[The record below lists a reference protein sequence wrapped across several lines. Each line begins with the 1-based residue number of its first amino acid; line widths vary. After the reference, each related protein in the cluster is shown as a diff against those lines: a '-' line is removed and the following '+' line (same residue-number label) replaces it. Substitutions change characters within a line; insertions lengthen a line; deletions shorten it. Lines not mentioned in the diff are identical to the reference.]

1 MSKIRTTATLSLLAA
16 MLSVP
21 AVVQANSLWHPAPGE
36 QGFTFHPDHST
47 STKTRAEVL
56 RELEQAKADGSYF
69 YLQRG
74 LPVPSRVSVVVLPS
88 GSSWRA
94 SRPALSKISRSWFG
108 WRSVYSWV
116 VLS

>member
-1 MSKIRTTATLSLLAA
+1 MSKTLTTTVFSLLAA
-16 MLSVP
+16 VLVVP
-21 AVVQANSLWHPAPGE
+21 TAAQANSLWHPAPGD

-74 LPVPSRVSVVVLPS
+74 LPVPMRFGGPGKTREEVIKELVNMTPQERAYMNELYR
-88 GSSWRA
+88 GS
-94 SRPALSKISRSWFG
+94 
-108 WRSVYSWV
+108 
-116 VLS
+116 

>member
-74 LPVPSRVSVVVLPS
+74 LPVPSRVSGPGKTREEVIKELTNMTPQERRYMNDLYR
-88 GSSWRA
+88 GS
-94 SRPALSKISRSWFG
+94 
-108 WRSVYSWV
+108 
-116 VLS
+116 